1 MCLPGLKVIS
11 EFSCKLLFNSNSV
24 VEDLPLLRTTFEL
37 NYNLKKIKFKWLFIY
52 FILHITIKKVYYNM

>member
-24 VEDLPLLRTTFEL
+24 VEDLPLLRTTFEFKL
-37 NYNLKKIKFKWLFIY
+37 NSNGFLYILFYIS
-52 FILHITIKKVYYNM
+52 L